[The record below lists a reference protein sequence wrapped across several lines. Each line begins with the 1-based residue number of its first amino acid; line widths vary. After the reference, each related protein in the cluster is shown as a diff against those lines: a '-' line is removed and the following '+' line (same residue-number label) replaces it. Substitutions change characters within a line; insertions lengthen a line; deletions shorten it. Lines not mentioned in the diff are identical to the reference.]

1 MDKILYNVPSKLQP
15 HLTPATL
22 VMMSHTVLTA
32 STVSTLSPLTMAL
45 W

>member
-1 MDKILYNVPSKLQP
+1 MIKILYNVHSKLPP